1 VLGISPINVNYCT
14 FSNRATSFSL
24 DFCKQIIK
32 NRLNFQLSITIN
44 PKDTPELR
52 SMFWLHLFD
61 LIVFALCLPIQIRYL
76 PMESPV
82 CGEKFCFL
90 WVLRHSAE

>member
-1 VLGISPINVNYCT
+1 
-14 FSNRATSFSL
+14 
-24 DFCKQIIK
+24 
-32 NRLNFQLSITIN
+32 
-44 PKDTPELR
+44 
-52 SMFWLHLFD
+52 MFWLHLFD